1 MSRKLAKRFVFA
13 TMSVLFLIAVG
24 ISSQAQQPPA
34 APATTMQPKQ
44 ATRRGGQAVQ
54 PPAEVQPG
62 GNFGAGGESV
72 RGRGTATIGFGA
84 NTREISLPSESALL
98 NEDAEVIQLRVWV
111 ISIKASGEQVAAAP
125 VANLLA
131 RADSLPQT
139 LDSSAI
145 VRDLIVQLKN
155 AKILYGLREFRIS
168 AGVGQT
174 AQQMLGAQ
182 RPIVTNTTMNA
193 VGGGRVNSYQYM
205 DIGTQVFASPR
216 IESSSAVSVA
226 IQFRD
231 SAIDENERSV
241 AVMESKDGQPTLKI
255 PEITSHIVQTSV
267 RFNRGGAAVIET
279 NSVTNAE
286 GGIAAELLILGEVRG
301 GNAN

>member
-44 ATRRGGQAVQ
+44 ATRRGGQAIQ

-62 GNFGAGGESV
+62 GNFGAGGGRDAGGPAFPEATGGV
-72 RGRGTATIGFGA
+72 RMRSEP
-84 NTREISLPSESALL
+84 EILR
-98 NEDAEVIQLRVWV
+98 EDAEVMQLRLWA
-111 ISIKASGEQVAAAP
+111 ISVKATENQVATAS

-131 RADSLPQT
+131 RVDGLPQT
-139 LDSSAI
+139 LDSSVT
-145 VRDLIVQLKN
+145 VRDLIAQLKN
-155 AKILYGLREFRIS
+155 AKILSGSREFRIS

-174 AQQMLGAQ
+174 SQQILGAQ

-205 DIGTQVFASPR
+205 DIGTQVFVSPR

-241 AVMESKDGQPTLKI
+241 AVMEAKDGQPTLKI

-279 NSVTNAE
+279 NSATNAE
-286 GGIAAELLILGEVRG
+286 GGVAAELLILGEVRG